1 MSLNAASDN
10 KARVLQATDIVELI
24 GQSVA
29 LKRRGKDFVGLCPFH
44 QEKSPSFHVSQSK
57 QFFHCFGCKVSGN
70 AIDFV
75 IRRDRIEFVDALR
88 LLAERAGIELARGG
102 DRQKAGERQV
112 LFDVQSAAC
121 AFFENSFAQAQG
133 QAARA
138 YLAKRGFS
146 EATLKQFQVGY
157 AMEGWDT
164 LLRSPGMRKYPPGV
178 MAAAGLVKPRQ
189 NGEGFYDTFRNR
201 VMFPIFEE
209 AQSRIIAFG
218 GRAMPGTED
227 VKYLNSPETPL
238 FSKSKSLYGLNFGR
252 QRMIETG
259 VAVVVEGY
267 TDVVMAHQYGASN
280 VVSPLGTAMTE
291 QHVNLLRRFAKKI
304 VLLFDADEA
313 GDVAVNRSVEL
324 FLTRDVEIA
333 IASMPDGVDPDEFL
347 MEHGLAGFDKLVGE
361 ARDVLSYTW
370 SSMSRQFQDAKDDL
384 TGQQKAVESY
394 LELLASARAT
404 GPVDQMRWG
413 AVLTRVSRMTGIPV
427 DALHTRFAKRK
438 PAPGARPAV
447 AADASEPVS
456 PPPTPE
462 ETVKIPRDRE
472 LAERQMLGI
481 LLKEPQRWHRVGQVV
496 HPEDFEMPA
505 HRRLAETY
513 WQHQQD
519 LGEPEFSEFL
529 GELPDDRV
537 KELAVELVELAEA
550 LSEVEVTLNGALNFL
565 EEEKRRREEQKQL
578 AELRRIS
585 QQNAAAP
592 DVEAKWAEFV
602 KNNQTAD
609 PKRLGP
615 VRRFKSGS

>member
-1 MSLNAASDN
+1 
-10 KARVLQATDIVELI
+10 
-24 GQSVA
+24 
-29 LKRRGKDFVGLCPFH
+29 
-44 QEKSPSFHVSQSK
+44 
-57 QFFHCFGCKVSGN
+57 
-70 AIDFV
+70 
-75 IRRDRIEFVDALR
+75 
-88 LLAERAGIELARGG
+88 
-102 DRQKAGERQV
+102 
-112 LFDVQSAAC
+112 
-121 AFFENSFAQAQG
+121 
-133 QAARA
+133 
-138 YLAKRGFS
+138 
-146 EATLKQFQVGY
+146 
-157 AMEGWDT
+157 
-164 LLRSPGMRKYPPGV
+164 
-178 MAAAGLVKPRQ
+178 
-189 NGEGFYDTFRNR
+189 
-201 VMFPIFEE
+201 
-209 AQSRIIAFG
+209 
-218 GRAMPGTED
+218 
-227 VKYLNSPETPL
+227 
-238 FSKSKSLYGLNFGR
+238 
-252 QRMIETG
+252 
-259 VAVVVEGY
+259 
-267 TDVVMAHQYGASN
+267 
-280 VVSPLGTAMTE
+280 
-291 QHVNLLRRFAKKI
+291 
-304 VLLFDADEA
+304 
-313 GDVAVNRSVEL
+313 
-324 FLTRDVEIA
+324 
-333 IASMPDGVDPDEFL
+333 
-347 MEHGLAGFDKLVGE
+347 
-361 ARDVLSYTW
+361 
-370 SSMSRQFQDAKDDL
+370 MSRQFQDAKDDL

-394 LELLASARAT
+394 LELLASARAS

-427 DALHTRFAKRK
+427 DALHARFAKRK
-438 PAPGARPAV
+438 PAPAARPAV

-496 HPEDFEMPA
+496 HPEDFGMPV

-550 LSEVEVTLNGALNFL
+550 LPEVEVTLNGTLNFL